1 MPRSYEAQGRSDS
14 PQLDQSVEEILVR
27 WPATA
32 RVFIRRKMACVGCIM
47 APFQTLKAAARSYGI
62 PEAELLA
69 ETKQAAAGNEPTPI
83 AGPAPAGVFG

>member
-1 MPRSYEAQGRSDS
+1 MSRSSQAPGRAEA
-14 PQLDQSVEEILVR
+14 PQLDQSVEEILAR

-47 APFQTLKAAARSYGI
+47 APFQTLKAATRSYGL

-69 ETKQAAAGNEPTPI
+69 EIIQAAAGNEAAPI
-83 AGPAPAGVFG
+83 AGPAPAEVFG